1 MLTETE
7 AKTKYCP
14 MTFMN
19 PLKMTRL
26 SKGNSGFR
34 CAGSECM
41 WWVCPKGV
49 VNEIYYDGFTQGT
62 CQQAV
67 FKEPK

>member
-1 MLTETE
+1 MILTETE

-26 SKGNSGFR
+26 SKGNKGFK

-41 WWVCPKGV
+41 WWEDRILDTTRGYCGV
-49 VNEIYYDGFTQGT
+49 TR
-62 CQQAV
+62 
-67 FKEPK
+67 